1 MHPCILLIDD
11 DDDDQ
16 FIFLTALDNVAPDGR
31 CDIAHNALEAFQYLH
46 ARAAVPDMIFLDL
59 NMPLMNGFEFL
70 FFFVIFL
77 YGEFLLILKGDPRF
91 SPVPVIIFSTSDNPE
106 DQSRAKELG
115 AIQFITKT
123 ADIELLKKDL
133 RYIISKTALAESVI
147 L

>member
-70 FFFVIFL
+70 
-77 YGEFLLILKGDPRF
+77 LILKGDPRF